1 MHVNELYCILN
12 EMKWKKRRSIYD
24 TQFTDT
30 QPPLHEY
37 YYYYVEN
44 SYYYFIDRHHMDSM
58 TITNYIVLTCRK

>member
-37 YYYYVEN
+37 YYYYVE
-44 SYYYFIDRHHMDSM
+44 IAIIILLIGIIW
-58 TITNYIVLTCRK
+58 TLWLLPIILC